1 VIIRRPSIS
10 CTAIALAAL
19 ALNAA
24 LAVWVPGIR
33 VDLTQESLYTISPG
47 MRPLLL
53 SLDEPVRIDLYWTRR
68 AGEGAPQIR
77 AHAQRV
83 TEFLREVESLSGG
96 MVELRLIDPAP
107 FSDAE
112 DEARAAG
119 VAALSVD
126 GVGGTL
132 MLGATVSGPTDRR
145 ETIAYIAPERE
156 SFLEY
161 DIATAIA
168 TVGRA
173 RKGRI
178 GILSGMPLASPAPQD
193 PSAPPSAPREMATIT
208 ELRRLF
214 DIVDI
219 DLQSDG
225 LPERLDALMLVQ
237 PRALGEAMLRSI
249 DSWIVGGRPTVI
261 LADPYAENDSSPDAK
276 AMGAS
281 RSGTTYDL
289 PLLQAYG
296 VDIPRDMVVG
306 DQAYATRVQ
315 FPTPNGGS
323 RAIDYLAWLTLDR
336 AALNPDD
343 PLVGGIS
350 GINLMSAG
358 AIVPTKGS
366 PLDITPILSSSD
378 RSELVQTLKIGFFGD
393 PEQLLRDMKPDGQ
406 RRTLAARISG
416 PVRSPFSGRDGRTAI
431 VLIADADLLADMTWL
446 APQRSGDSLTARA
459 ISDNGPLIVNA
470 AELASGDS
478 ALANLRGRGQYRRP
492 FAAVEAMR
500 KSAEARYVARE
511 KDLQREIRIAEM
523 RVAQLE
529 REPGADSAAMVLT
542 PQQQS
547 ELAQANRNL
556 LDMRRELRQVQFRL
570 REEIEALG
578 LRVLIANVVAWPA
591 AVALAALLWYQLRGR
606 TAR

>member
-1 VIIRRPSIS
+1 MIIRRPSIS

>member
-1 VIIRRPSIS
+1 MSARRP
-10 CTAIALAAL
+10 ALACGAVLLGVL
-19 ALNAA
+19 ALNAG
-24 LAVWVPGIR
+24 LAVWVPGFR
-33 VDLTQESLYTISPG
+33 VDLTQERLYTISPG

-77 AHAQRV
+77 SHAQRV
-83 TEFLREVESLSGG
+83 TEFLREVESISGG
-96 MVELRLIDPAP
+96 MVDVTVIDPAP

-119 VAALSVD
+119 IASLSVD

-145 ETIAYIAPERE
+145 ETIPYISPERE

-168 TVGRA
+168 SVGRA

-178 GILSGMPLASPAPQD
+178 GLLSGMPLAAPVPQD
-193 PSAPPSAPREMATIT
+193 PAGPPGPPREMATIT

-214 DIVDI
+214 DVVEI
-219 DLQSDG
+219 DPKDAK
-225 LPERLDALMLVQ
+225 LPDRIDALMLVQ
-237 PRALGEAMLRSI
+237 PRALGEPMLRAI
-249 DSWIVGGRPTVI
+249 DSWIVDERPTVI
-261 LADPYAENDSSPDAK
+261 LADPYAETDSSPDAK

-306 DQAYATRVQ
+306 DQAFATRVQ

-323 RAIDYLAWLTLDR
+323 RAIDYLAWLSLDR
-336 AALNPDD
+336 TALNPDD

-350 GINLMSAG
+350 AINLMSAG
-358 AIVPTKGS
+358 AIGPTHAS
-366 PLDITPILSSSD
+366 PLAITPILSSSD

-393 PEQLLRDMKPDGQ
+393 PEQLLRDMKPDGT
-406 RRTLAARISG
+406 RRTLAARITG
-416 PVRSPFSGRDGRTAI
+416 PVRSPFTGREGRIAL

-446 APQRSGDSLTARA
+446 APQRPGDSLAARA

-470 AELASGDS
+470 CELASGDS
-478 ALANLRGRGQYRRP
+478 ALASLRGRGQYRRP

-500 KSAEARYVARE
+500 KWAEAKYVARE

-523 RVAQLE
+523 RVAQLA
-529 REPGADSAAMVLT
+529 REPGAESAAMVLT
-542 PQQQS
+542 PEQQA
-547 ELAQANRNL
+547 ELAQANRSL

-570 REEIEALG
+570 REEIDALG
-578 LRVLIANVVAWPA
+578 LRVLVVNAIIWPGLVA
-591 AVALAALLWYQLRGR
+591 AAALVWYMLRGR
-606 TAR
+606 TVR

>member
-1 VIIRRPSIS
+1 MSARR
-10 CTAIALAAL
+10 TGLAFAAILVGTL

-24 LAVWVPGIR
+24 LAVWAPGIR
-33 VDLTQESLYTISPG
+33 IDLTQESLYTISPG
-47 MRPLLL
+47 MRPLLE

-83 TEFLREVESLSGG
+83 IEFLREVESISGD
-96 MVELRLIDPAP
+96 MVELRVIDPAP

-112 DEARAAG
+112 DQARAAG
-119 VAALSVD
+119 IAALSVD

-132 MLGATVSGPTDRR
+132 MLGATVAGPTDRL

-178 GILSGMPLASPAPQD
+178 GILSGMLLAAPVQQD
-193 PSAPPSAPREMATIT
+193 PAGPPGPPREMATIA
-208 ELRRLF
+208 ELKRLF
-214 DIVDI
+214 DVVEI
-219 DLQSDG
+219 DPSAPE
-225 LPERLDALMLVQ
+225 LPQRLDALMIVQ
-237 PRALGEAMLRSI
+237 PRALSEPTLRAI
-249 DSWIVGGRPTVI
+249 DAWIVDGKPTIV
-261 LADPYAENDSSPDAK
+261 LADPYAETDSSPDAK

-281 RSGTTYDL
+281 RSGTTYDF
-289 PLLQAYG
+289 PLLAAYG
-296 VDIPRDMVVG
+296 VDVTRDMVVG
-306 DQAYATRVQ
+306 DQAFATRVQ
-315 FPTPNGGS
+315 FATPNGGS
-323 RAIDYLAWLTLDR
+323 RAIDYLAWLSLDR
-336 AALNPDD
+336 TALNADD

-350 GINLMSAG
+350 AVNLMSVG
-358 AIVPTKGS
+358 AIVPTDGS
-366 PLDITPILSSSD
+366 ALTIVPILSSSD

-406 RRTLAARISG
+406 RRTLAARVTG
-416 PVRSPFSGRDGRTAI
+416 PVRSPFSGREGRASM

-470 AELASGDS
+470 VELASGDS

-500 KSAEARYVARE
+500 KSAEAKYVARE
-511 KDLQREIRIAEM
+511 KDLEREIRIAEM
-523 RVAQLE
+523 RVAQLA
-529 REPGADSAAMVLT
+529 REPGSETAAMVLT
-542 PQQQS
+542 PEQQQ

-570 REEIEALG
+570 REEIDALG
-578 LRVLIANVVAWPA
+578 IRVLVANVVLWPVLVA
-591 AVALAALLWYQLRGR
+591 IVALAWYAWRGR
-606 TAR
+606 TLR

>member
-1 VIIRRPSIS
+1 MSASRTNLM
-10 CTAIALAAL
+10 CAAILLGAL
-19 ALNAA
+19 ALNAV
-24 LAVWVPGIR
+24 LAVAMPGIR
-33 VDLTQESLYTISPG
+33 VDLTQEGLYTISPG

-53 SLDEPVRIDLYWTRR
+53 SLDEPVRIDVYWTRR

-83 TEFLREVESLSGG
+83 IEFLREVESLSRGT
-96 MVELRLIDPAP
+96 VEVRIIDPAP

-119 VAALSVD
+119 IAALSVD

-145 ETIAYIAPERE
+145 ETLAYISPDRE

-178 GILSGMPLASPAPQD
+178 GLLSGMPLAVPVRQD
-193 PSAPPSAPREMATIT
+193 PSGPPGAPREMATVT
-208 ELRRLF
+208 ELKRLF
-214 DIVDI
+214 DVVEIEPTAV
-219 DLQSDG
+219 Q
-225 LPERLDALMLVQ
+225 LPDRLDALMLVQ
-237 PRALGEAMLRSI
+237 PRSLGEPMLRAV
-249 DSWIVGGRPTVI
+249 DSWIVDGKPTVI
-261 LADPYAENDSSPDAK
+261 LADPYAETDSSLDAK

-306 DQAYATRVQ
+306 DQAFATRVQ
-315 FPTPNGGS
+315 FPTPNGGT
-323 RAIDYLAWLTLDR
+323 RAIDYLAWLSLDR
-336 AALNPDD
+336 SALNPEE

-350 GINLMSAG
+350 AVNLMSAG
-358 AIVPTKGS
+358 AIVPARGS
-366 PLDITPILSSSD
+366 ALSITPILSSSD
-378 RSELVQTLKIGFFGD
+378 RSELIQTLKIGFFGD

-406 RRTLAARISG
+406 RRTLAARIAG
-416 PVRSPFSGRDGRTAI
+416 PVRSPFTGREGRI
-431 VLIADADLLADMTWL
+431 SLVLIADADLLADMTWL

-470 AELASGDS
+470 AELATGDG
-478 ALANLRGRGQYRRP
+478 ALASLRGRGQYRRP

-523 RVAQLE
+523 RVAQLA
-529 REPGADSAAMVLT
+529 REPGEESTSVVLS
-542 PQQQS
+542 PQQQAD
-547 ELAQANRNL
+547 LAQANRSL

-570 REEIEALG
+570 REDIDALG
-578 LRVLIANVVAWPA
+578 LRVLVANAILWPA
-591 AVALAALLWYQLRGR
+591 LVAGAAAAWYLLRGR

>member
-1 VIIRRPSIS
+1 MSARRPILA
-10 CTAIALAAL
+10 CAAITLGAL

-24 LAVWVPGIR
+24 LAVWVPGVR

-68 AGEGAPQIR
+68 AGENAPQLR

-96 MVELRLIDPAP
+96 MVELGIIDPAP

-119 VAALSVD
+119 IAALSVD

-145 ETIAYIAPERE
+145 ETIAYISPDRE

-178 GILSGMPLASPAPQD
+178 GILSGMPLSAPMQQD
-193 PSAPPSAPREMATIT
+193 PAGPPGAPREMATIA

-214 DIVDI
+214 DVIKI
-219 DLQSDG
+219 DPSAPE
-225 LPERLDALMLVQ
+225 LPRQLDALMIVQ
-237 PRALGEAMLRSI
+237 PRSLSEPTLRAI
-249 DSWIVGGRPTVI
+249 DSWIIDGRPTIV
-261 LADPYAENDSSPDAK
+261 LADPYAETDSSPDAK

-281 RSGTTYDL
+281 RSGTTYDF

-296 VDIPRDMVVG
+296 VDIPREMVVG
-306 DQAYATRVQ
+306 DQAFATRVQ
-315 FPTPNGGS
+315 FATPNGGS
-323 RAIDYLAWLTLDR
+323 RAIDYLAWLSLDR
-336 AALNPDD
+336 SAINPED

-350 GINLMSAG
+350 AVNLMSAG
-358 AIVPTKGS
+358 AIVPTQGS
-366 PLDITPILSSSD
+366 ALTIAPILSSSD

-406 RRTLAARISG
+406 RRTLAARIKG
-416 PVRSPFSGRDGRTAI
+416 PARSPFTGRTGQVSM

-492 FAAVEAMR
+492 FAAVEEMR
-500 KSAEARYVARE
+500 KSAEAKYVARE
-511 KDLQREIRIAEM
+511 KDLEREIRIAEM
-523 RVAQLE
+523 RVAQLA
-529 REPGADSAAMVLT
+529 REPGSETAAMVLT
-542 PQQQS
+542 PEQQS
-547 ELAQANRNL
+547 ELAQANRSL
-556 LDMRRELRQVQFRL
+556 LEMRRELRQVQFRL
-570 REEIEALG
+570 REEIDALG
-578 LRVLIANVVAWPA
+578 LRVLVVNVVLWPA
-591 AVALAALLWYQLRGR
+591 LVAGAALLWYLLRGR

>member
-1 VIIRRPSIS
+1 MSASRTS
-10 CTAIALAAL
+10 LACAGILIGAL
-19 ALNAA
+19 ALNAV
-24 LAVWVPGIR
+24 LAVAVPGIR
-33 VDLTQESLYTISPG
+33 ADLTQEGLYTMSPG

-53 SLDEPVRIDLYWTRR
+53 SLDEPVRIDLFWTRR

-83 TEFLREVESLSGG
+83 IEFMREVESLSRG
-96 MVELRLIDPAP
+96 MVELRIVDPAP

-119 VAALSVD
+119 IAALSVD

-145 ETIAYIAPERE
+145 ETIAYISPDRE

-178 GILSGMPLASPAPQD
+178 GLLSGMPLAVPVQQD
-193 PSAPPSAPREMATIT
+193 PSAPPGPPREMATIT
-208 ELRRLF
+208 ELKRLF
-214 DIVDI
+214 DVVEIGSSAT
-219 DLQSDG
+219 Q
-225 LPERLDALMLVQ
+225 LPDRLDALMLVQ
-237 PRALGEAMLRSI
+237 PRSLGDAMLRAV
-249 DSWIVGGRPTVI
+249 DSWMVDGKPTVI
-261 LADPYAENDSSPDAK
+261 LADPYAETDVSPDAK

-306 DQAYATRVQ
+306 DQAFATRVQ
-315 FPTPNGGS
+315 FPTPNGGT
-323 RAIDYLAWLTLDR
+323 RAIDYLAWLSLDR
-336 AALNPDD
+336 SALNPEE

-350 GINLMSAG
+350 AVNLMSAG
-358 AIVPTKGS
+358 AIVPTQGS
-366 PLDITPILSSSD
+366 PLSISPILSSSD
-378 RSELVQTLKIGFFGD
+378 RSELIQTLKIGFFGD
-393 PEQLLRDMKPDGQ
+393 PEQLLRDMKPDGT
-406 RRTLAARISG
+406 RRALAARIAG
-416 PVRSPFSGRDGRTAI
+416 PARSPYTGREGRI
-431 VLIADADLLADMTWL
+431 SLVLIADADLLADMTWL
-446 APQRSGDSLTARA
+446 APQRSGDSPAARA

-470 AELASGDS
+470 AELATGDS
-478 ALANLRGRGQYRRP
+478 ALASLRGRGQYRRP
-492 FAAVEAMR
+492 FAAVEEMR
-500 KSAEARYVARE
+500 KSAEAKYVARE

-523 RVAQLE
+523 RIAQLA
-529 REPGADSAAMVLT
+529 REPGAESTSMALT
-542 PQQQS
+542 PEQQAD
-547 ELAQANRNL
+547 LAQANRGL

-570 REEIEALG
+570 REEIDALG
-578 LRVLIANVVAWPA
+578 MRVLIANAILWPA
-591 AVALAALLWYQLRGR
+591 LVAGAALAWYLLRGR

>member
-1 VIIRRPSIS
+1 MIIRRPSIA

-219 DLQSDG
+219 DPQSDG

-416 PVRSPFSGRDGRTAI
+416 PVRSPFSGRDGRAAI

>member
-1 VIIRRPSIS
+1 MSVRRPGLA
-10 CTAIALAAL
+10 CGAILLGAL

-24 LAVWVPGIR
+24 LAAWAPGVRI
-33 VDLTQESLYTISPG
+33 DLTQEGLYTISPG
-47 MRPLLL
+47 MRPLLR

-83 TEFLREVESLSGG
+83 TEFLREVEALSGG
-96 MVELRLIDPAP
+96 MVELRIIDPAP

-119 VAALSVD
+119 IAALSVD

-145 ETIAYIAPERE
+145 ETISYISPERE

-173 RKGRI
+173 RKGRL
-178 GILSGMPLASPAPQD
+178 GILTSMPLSAPAQQD
-193 PSAPPSAPREMATIT
+193 PAGPPGASREMATIA
-208 ELRRLF
+208 ELKRLF
-214 DIVDI
+214 DVIEI
-219 DLQSDG
+219 DAAAPE
-225 LPERLDALMLVQ
+225 LPQRLDALMIVQ
-237 PRALGEAMLRSI
+237 PRALGEPTLRAV
-249 DSWIVGGRPTVI
+249 DSWIVEGKPTIV
-261 LADPYAENDSSPDAK
+261 LADPYAETDSSPDAK
-276 AMGAS
+276 ALGAS
-281 RSGTTYDL
+281 RSGTTYDF
-289 PLLQAYG
+289 PLLQSYG
-296 VDIPRDMVVG
+296 VDISRETVVG

-315 FPTPNGGS
+315 FATPNGGS
-323 RAIDYLAWLTLDR
+323 RAIDYLAWLSLDR
-336 AALNPDD
+336 SAINPED

-350 GINLMSAG
+350 AVNLMSVG
-358 AIVPTKGS
+358 AIVPTQGS
-366 PLDITPILSSSD
+366 ALAIAPILSSSD

-406 RRTLAARISG
+406 RRTLAARVTG
-416 PVRSPFSGRDGRTAI
+416 PARSPFTGRIGQMSM

-446 APQRSGDSLTARA
+446 APQRSSDSLAARA

-470 AELASGDS
+470 AELACGDG

-500 KSAEARYVARE
+500 KSAEAKHVARE
-511 KDLQREIRIAEM
+511 KDLEREIRIAEM
-523 RVAQLE
+523 RVAQLA
-529 REPGADSAAMVLT
+529 REPGAESAAMVLT
-542 PQQQS
+542 AEQQA
-547 ELAQANRNL
+547 ELAQANRSL
-556 LDMRRELRQVQFRL
+556 LEMRRELRQVQFRL
-570 REEIEALG
+570 REEIDALG
-578 LRVLIANVVAWPA
+578 LRVLVANAILWPA
-591 AVALAALLWYQLRGR
+591 LIAGAALVWYLVRGR
-606 TAR
+606 TVR

>member
-1 VIIRRPSIS
+1 MSARRPILA
-10 CTAIALAAL
+10 CATVALGAL

-24 LAVWVPGIR
+24 LAVWVPGVRI
-33 VDLTQESLYTISPG
+33 DLTQESLYTISPG

-96 MVELRLIDPAP
+96 MAELRIIDPAP

-119 VAALSVD
+119 IAALSVD

-145 ETIAYIAPERE
+145 ETIAYISPDRE

-178 GILSGMPLASPAPQD
+178 GILSGMPLSAPAPQD
-193 PSAPPSAPREMATIT
+193 PAGPPGAPREMATIT
-208 ELRRLF
+208 ELKRLF
-214 DIVDI
+214 DVVEIGP
-219 DLQSDG
+219 SAPE
-225 LPERLDALMLVQ
+225 LPDRLDALMIVQ
-237 PRALGEAMLRSI
+237 PRALGEPTLRAI
-249 DSWIVGGRPTVI
+249 DSWIVGGKPTVI
-261 LADPYAENDSSPDAK
+261 LADPYAETDSSPDAK

-281 RSGTTYDL
+281 RSGTTYDF

-296 VDIPRDMVVG
+296 IDIPRDMVVG
-306 DQAYATRVQ
+306 DQAFATRVQ
-315 FPTPNGGS
+315 FATPNGGS
-323 RAIDYLAWLTLDR
+323 RTIDYLAWLSLDR
-336 AALNPDD
+336 TALNPDD

-350 GINLMSAG
+350 AVNLMSAG
-358 AIVPTKGS
+358 AIVPVQGS
-366 PLDITPILSSSD
+366 PLAITPILSSSD

-393 PEQLLRDMKPDGQ
+393 PEQLLRDMRPDGQ
-406 RRTLAARISG
+406 RRTLAARIAG
-416 PVRSPFSGRDGRTAI
+416 PARSPFTGREGPI
-431 VLIADADLLADMTWL
+431 SLVLIADADLLADMTWL
-446 APQRSGDSLTARA
+446 STQRQGDSLTARA
-459 ISDNGPLIVNA
+459 VSDNGPLIVNA

-492 FAAVEAMR
+492 FAEVEAMR
-500 KSAEARYVARE
+500 KSAEAKYVARE
-511 KDLQREIRIAEM
+511 KDLEREIRIAEM
-523 RVAQLE
+523 RVAQLA
-529 REPGADSAAMVLT
+529 REPGSESAAMVLT
-542 PQQQS
+542 AGQQE
-547 ELAQANRNL
+547 ELAQANRKL

-570 REEIEALG
+570 REEIDALG
-578 LRVLIANVVAWPA
+578 LRVLVANVILWPS
-591 AVALAALLWYQLRGR
+591 AVAAAALVWYLLRGR

>member
-1 VIIRRPSIS
+1 MIARSPTFACGVI
-10 CTAIALAAL
+10 LLGAL
-19 ALNAA
+19 ALNAS
-24 LAVWVPGIR
+24 LAVWVPGVRI
-33 VDLTQESLYTISPG
+33 DLTQESLYTISPG
-47 MRPLLL
+47 MAPLLR
-53 SLDEPVRIDLYWTRR
+53 SLDEPVRIDLHWTRR

-83 TEFLREVESLSGG
+83 MEFLREVESLSGG
-96 MVELRLIDPAP
+96 MVELRIIDPAP

-119 VAALSVD
+119 IAALSVD

-145 ETIAYIAPERE
+145 ETLSYISPERE

-173 RKGRI
+173 RKGRL
-178 GILSGMPLASPAPQD
+178 GILSGMPLSAPVQQD
-193 PSAPPSAPREMATIT
+193 PAGPPGAPRELATIA
-208 ELRRLF
+208 ELKRLF
-214 DIVDI
+214 DVIEI
-219 DLQSDG
+219 DASAPE
-225 LPERLDALMLVQ
+225 LPQRLDALMIVQ
-237 PRALGEAMLRSI
+237 PRSLGEPTLRAI
-249 DSWIVGGRPTVI
+249 DSWIVDGKPTIV
-261 LADPYAENDSSPDAK
+261 LADPYAETDSSPDAK

-281 RSGTTYDL
+281 RSGTTYDF

-296 VDIPRDMVVG
+296 VDIPREMVVG
-306 DQAYATRVQ
+306 DQAFATRVQ
-315 FPTPNGGS
+315 FATPNGGS
-323 RAIDYLAWLTLDR
+323 RAIDYLAWLSLDR
-336 AALNPDD
+336 SAINPED

-350 GINLMSAG
+350 AVNLMSAG
-358 AIVPTKGS
+358 AIVPTQGS
-366 PLDITPILSSSD
+366 ALTIAPILSSSD

-406 RRTLAARISG
+406 RRTLAARVTG
-416 PVRSPFSGRDGRTAI
+416 PARSPFTGNAGNVSM

-446 APQRSGDSLTARA
+446 APQRTGDSLTARA

-492 FAAVEAMR
+492 FATVEAMR
-500 KSAEARYVARE
+500 KSAEAKYVARE
-511 KDLQREIRIAEM
+511 KDLEREIRIAEM
-523 RVAQLE
+523 RVAQLA
-529 REPGADSAAMVLT
+529 REPGSESAAMVLT
-542 PQQQS
+542 TEQQA
-547 ELAQANRNL
+547 ELAQANRSL
-556 LDMRRELRQVQFRL
+556 LEMRRELRQVQFRL
-570 REEIEALG
+570 REEIDALG
-578 LRVLIANVVAWPA
+578 LRVLVANVILWPVLVAS
-591 AVALAALLWYQLRGR
+591 AALVWYLLRGR

>member
-1 VIIRRPSIS
+1 LSARHPGLACAAII
-10 CTAIALAAL
+10 LGVL

-24 LAVWVPGIR
+24 LAVWVPGARI
-33 VDLTQESLYTISPG
+33 DLTQQGLHTISPG
-47 MRPLLL
+47 VRPLLA

-83 TEFLREVESLSGG
+83 SEFLREVQSISGG
-96 MVELRLIDPAP
+96 MVEMRTIDPAP

-119 VAALSVD
+119 IAALSVD

-145 ETIAYIAPERE
+145 ETIPYISPDRE

-178 GILSGMPLASPAPQD
+178 GILSSMPLSAPVQQD
-193 PSAPPSAPREMATIT
+193 PAGPPGPPRELATIT

-214 DIVDI
+214 DVVDI
-219 DLQSDG
+219 DPLSMQ
-225 LPERLDALMLVQ
+225 LPGQLDALMLVQ
-237 PRALGEAMLRSI
+237 PRSLGEPMLRAI
-249 DSWIVGGRPTVI
+249 DGWIVGGNPTVV
-261 LADPYAENDSSPDAK
+261 LADPYAETDSSPDAR
-276 AMGAS
+276 ALGAS
-281 RSGTTYDL
+281 RSGTTYDF
-289 PLLQAYG
+289 PLLQSYG
-296 VDIPRDMVVG
+296 VDIPRDVVVG
-306 DQAYATRVQ
+306 DQSFATRVQ
-315 FPTPNGGS
+315 FATPNGGV
-323 RAIDYLAWLTLDR
+323 RAIDYLAWLSLDR
-336 AALNPDD
+336 TALNPDD

-350 GINLMSAG
+350 AVNLMSAG
-358 AIVPTKGS
+358 AIVPTPGS
-366 PLDITPILSSSD
+366 PLAVTPILSSSD

-406 RRTLAARISG
+406 RRTLAARVTG
-416 PVRSPFSGRDGRTAI
+416 PVRSPFTGREGIIAMVI
-431 VLIADADLLADMTWL
+431 IADADLLADMTWL
-446 APQRSGDSLTARA
+446 APPRSGDSPAARA
-459 ISDNGPLIVNA
+459 ISDNGPLIINA
-470 AELASGDS
+470 AELATGGS
-478 ALANLRGRGQYRRP
+478 ALASLRGRGQYRRP

-500 KSAEARYVARE
+500 KSAEAKYVARE

-523 RVAQLE
+523 RVAQLA
-529 REPGADSAAMVLT
+529 REPGTESAAMVLT
-542 PQQQS
+542 PEQQS
-547 ELAQANRNL
+547 ELSQANRSL

-570 REEIEALG
+570 REEIDALG
-578 LRVLIANVVAWPA
+578 LRVLAVNAVLWPA
-591 AVALAALLWYQLRGR
+591 VIAVAALAWYVLRGR
-606 TAR
+606 TTR

>member
-1 VIIRRPSIS
+1 MSARRP
-10 CTAIALAAL
+10 ALACGAVLLGVL
-19 ALNAA
+19 ALNAG
-24 LAVWVPGIR
+24 LAVWVPGFR
-33 VDLTQESLYTISPG
+33 VDLTQERLYTISPG

-77 AHAQRV
+77 SHAQRV
-83 TEFLREVESLSGG
+83 TEFLREVESISGG
-96 MVELRLIDPAP
+96 MVDVTVIDPAP

-119 VAALSVD
+119 IASLSVD

-145 ETIAYIAPERE
+145 ETIPYISPERE

-168 TVGRA
+168 SVGRA

-178 GILSGMPLASPAPQD
+178 GLLSGMPLAAPVPQD
-193 PSAPPSAPREMATIT
+193 PAGPPGAPREMATIT

-214 DIVDI
+214 DVVEI
-219 DLQSDG
+219 DPKDAK
-225 LPERLDALMLVQ
+225 LPDRIDALMLVQ
-237 PRALGEAMLRSI
+237 PRALGEPMLRAI
-249 DSWIVGGRPTVI
+249 DSWIVDERPTVI
-261 LADPYAENDSSPDAK
+261 LADPYAETDSSPDAK

-306 DQAYATRVQ
+306 DQAFATRVQ

-323 RAIDYLAWLTLDR
+323 RAIDYLAWLSLDR
-336 AALNPDD
+336 TALNPDD

-350 GINLMSAG
+350 AINLMSAG
-358 AIVPTKGS
+358 AIGPTHAS
-366 PLDITPILSSSD
+366 PLAITPILSSSD

-393 PEQLLRDMKPDGQ
+393 PEQLLRDMKPDGT
-406 RRTLAARISG
+406 RRTLAARITG
-416 PVRSPFSGRDGRTAI
+416 PVRSPFTGREGRIAL

-446 APQRSGDSLTARA
+446 APQRPGDSLAARA

-470 AELASGDS
+470 CELASGDS
-478 ALANLRGRGQYRRP
+478 ALASLRGRGQYRRP

-500 KSAEARYVARE
+500 KSAEAKYVARE

-523 RVAQLE
+523 RVAQLA
-529 REPGADSAAMVLT
+529 REPGAESAAMVLT
-542 PQQQS
+542 PEQQA
-547 ELAQANRNL
+547 ELAQANLSL

-570 REEIEALG
+570 REEIDALG
-578 LRVLIANVVAWPA
+578 LRVLVVNAIIWPGLVA
-591 AVALAALLWYQLRGR
+591 AAALVWYMLRGR
-606 TAR
+606 TVR

>member
-1 VIIRRPSIS
+1 MSARRPVLA
-10 CTAIALAAL
+10 CMAIALGAL

-24 LAVWVPGIR
+24 LAVWLPGVR

-47 MRPLLL
+47 MRPLLT

-83 TEFLREVESLSGG
+83 SEFLREVESLSGG
-96 MVELRLIDPAP
+96 MVELSVIDPAP

-119 VAALSVD
+119 IAALSVD

-145 ETIAYIAPERE
+145 ETIAYISPDRE

-178 GILSGMPLASPAPQD
+178 GILSGMPLSVPVQQD
-193 PSAPPSAPREMATIT
+193 PAGPPGAPREMATIT
-208 ELRRLF
+208 ELKRLF
-214 DIVDI
+214 DVVEI
-219 DLQSDG
+219 DTSAAQ

-237 PRALGEAMLRSI
+237 PRALGEATLRAV
-249 DSWIVGGRPTVI
+249 DAWIVEGNPTVI
-261 LADPYAENDSSPDAK
+261 LADPYAETDSSPDAK
-276 AMGAS
+276 ALGAS
-281 RSGTTYDL
+281 RSGTTYDF

-296 VDIPRDMVVG
+296 VDIPSDMVVG
-306 DQAYATRVQ
+306 DQAFATRVQ

-323 RAIDYLAWLTLDR
+323 RAIDYLAWLSLDR
-336 AALNPDD
+336 TALNPDD

-350 GINLMSAG
+350 AVNLMSAG
-358 AIVPTKGS
+358 AIVPTPGS
-366 PLDITPILSSSD
+366 SLSITPILRSSD

-393 PEQLLRDMKPDGQ
+393 PEQLLRDMKPDGE
-406 RRTLAARISG
+406 RRTLAARVTG
-416 PVRSPFSGRDGRTAI
+416 PARSPFTGREGRI
-431 VLIADADLLADMTWL
+431 SLVLIADADLLADMTWL

-478 ALANLRGRGQYRRP
+478 ALASLRGRGQYRRP
-492 FAAVEAMR
+492 FAAVESMR
-500 KSAEARYVARE
+500 KAAEAKYVARE

-523 RVAQLE
+523 RVAQLA
-529 REPGADSAAMVLT
+529 REPGTESAAMVLT
-542 PQQQS
+542 PEQQS

-556 LDMRRELRQVQFRL
+556 LEMRRELRQVQFRL
-570 REEIEALG
+570 REEIDALG
-578 LRVLIANVVAWPA
+578 LRVLVANVILWPA
-591 AVALAALLWYQLRGR
+591 AVAGAALLWYALRGR

>member
-1 VIIRRPSIS
+1 MSARRPSLA
-10 CTAIALAAL
+10 CAAILLGAL

-24 LAVWVPGIR
+24 IAVWVPGVRI
-33 VDLTQESLYTISPG
+33 DLTQESLYTISPG

-83 TEFLREVESLSGG
+83 GEFLREVESLSGG
-96 MVELRLIDPAP
+96 MVELRTIDPAP

-119 VAALSVD
+119 IAALSVD

-132 MLGATVSGPTDRR
+132 MLGATVSGSTDRR
-145 ETIAYIAPERE
+145 ETVPYISPDRE

-178 GILSGMPLASPAPQD
+178 GILSGMPLSVPVPQD
-193 PSAPPSAPREMATIT
+193 PAGPPGAPREMATIT
-208 ELRRLF
+208 ELKRLF
-214 DIVDI
+214 DVVEI
-219 DLQSDG
+219 DPAAPQ
-225 LPERLDALMLVQ
+225 LPERLDALMIVQ
-237 PRALGEAMLRSI
+237 PRSLGEATLRAV
-249 DSWIVGGRPTVI
+249 DAWIVDGAPTVI
-261 LADPYAENDSSPDAK
+261 LADPYAETDSSPDAR

-281 RSGTTYDL
+281 RSGTTYDF

-306 DQAYATRVQ
+306 DQVFATRVQ

-323 RAIDYLAWLTLDR
+323 RAIDYLAWLSLDR
-336 AALNPDD
+336 TALNPDD

-350 GINLMSAG
+350 AINLMSAG
-358 AIVPTKGS
+358 AIAPTEGS
-366 PLDITPILSSSD
+366 PLTITPILSSSD

-406 RRTLAARISG
+406 RRTLAARVTG
-416 PVRSPFSGRDGRTAI
+416 PVRSPFTGREGRI
-431 VLIADADLLADMTWL
+431 SLVLIADADLLADMTWL
-446 APQRSGDSLTARA
+446 APQRSGDTLTSRA

-492 FAAVEAMR
+492 FAQVEAMR
-500 KSAEARYVARE
+500 KAAEAKYVARE
-511 KDLQREIRIAEM
+511 KDLEREIRIAEM
-523 RVAQLE
+523 RVAQLA
-529 REPGADSAAMVLT
+529 REPGAESAALVLT
-542 PQQQS
+542 PEQQA

-556 LDMRRELRQVQFRL
+556 LEMRRELRQVQFRL
-570 REEIEALG
+570 REEIDALG
-578 LRVLIANVVAWPA
+578 LRVLVTNVILWPA
-591 AVALAALLWYQLRGR
+591 LVAGAALLWYLLLGR